1 MEKQG
6 VIIKKSFENL
16 SEKLVKSAKFT
27 DEYFSEVVFWK
38 HSANCF
44 LVVFYYFFFPL
55 VLFFLSLSF
64 SKAAY
69 LQKYSYSA
77 NKARAEQRQA
87 QVL

>member
-38 HSANCF
+38 HLANCF
-44 LVVFYYFFFPL
+44 LVVFYYFFFPV
-55 VLFFLSLSF
+55 VLFFLSF

-87 QVL
+87 RVL

>member
-38 HSANCF
+38 HLANCF
-44 LVVFYYFFFPL
+44 LVVFYFFFLL